1 MNQFLNSS
9 VNLNVTFNGSIALK
23 TDVYGVSQ
31 EPHITAEES
40 DLCQADSYPYQDYTQ
55 LQWVHALFILSYL
68 LIIFLSVTGNL
79 MVIWTICRNKHM
91 RTVTN
96 YYILNLAVSD
106 FLVSVFVMP
115 LKLLEYTAPCQ
126 WHIFNHRFLCSFL
139 YYVLPIFVFASVLTL
154 LAISIERLVRFQ
166 SENFQRYFIYKLVN
180 TVLLKL
186 RIEKYFLFKQTSY
199 WNCYLQKTFI
209 TEISLDTHEY
219 INKLYS
225 VLCFPDN
232 INRVTQKI
240 M

>member
-1 MNQFLNSS
+1 MNQFLNSI

-91 RTVTN
+91 RAVPN
-96 YYILNLAVSD
+96 YYILNLAFSN

-126 WHIFNHRFLCSFL
+126 WHLFNHRFLCSFL

-166 SENFQRYFIYKLVN
+166 SENFQRYFIYKTCEHSTIKTTHWKIFPIQTN
-180 TVLLKL
+180 ILLELLSTENIHNGNKFRYA
-186 RIEKYFLFKQTSY
+186 RIYQ
-199 WNCYLQKTFI
+199 
-209 TEISLDTHEY
+209 
-219 INKLYS
+219 
-225 VLCFPDN
+225 
-232 INRVTQKI
+232 
-240 M
+240 

>member
-1 MNQFLNSS
+1 MSQLSNSS
-9 VNLNVTFNGSIALK
+9 VNLNVTINGSIALK

-31 EPHITAEES
+31 EPHITEGES
-40 DLCQADSYPYQDYTQ
+40 DLCHQAISYSYKDYTQ
-55 LQWVHALFILSYL
+55 LQWVHALFIFSYL

-126 WHIFNHRFLCSFL
+126 WHVFNHQFLCSFL

-166 SENFQRYFIYKLVN
+166 SLIFRGIIFLANWSMQHNDNNILKEILFRWLVVIVVSKN
-180 TVLLKL
+180 YSKHLTEVM
-186 RIEKYFLFKQTSY
+186 FKCTQTY
-199 WNCYLQKTFI
+199 
-209 TEISLDTHEY
+209 
-219 INKLYS
+219 
-225 VLCFPDN
+225 P
-232 INRVTQKI
+232 
-240 M
+240 